1 MGRVWKTLFNIVH
14 VQHKPETAIPLQKTK
29 LMVCECRQDAGATLQ
44 DLMLTADNVDGETER
59 KKIKHCKI
67 FRILREISM

>member
-1 MGRVWKTLFNIVH
+1 
-14 VQHKPETAIPLQKTK
+14 
-29 LMVCECRQDAGATLQ
+29 MVCECRQDAGATLQ